1 MEKLTVEKIL
11 ERKKVIKPLE
21 MVYHSDF
28 LNGDIEIKKINPDK
42 IAVLLSEAQELG
54 QIKSYQKLIY
64 ESCPLFQKKE
74 LHQELKPT
82 EPYDIVDLVFES
94 NLKEILELGNKILM
108 IYGFIERVD
117 FNTLKK

>member
-54 QIKSYQKLIY
+54 QIKAIRNSFMRAVLSFRKKSFIRNSNRLSPMILLIWFLNQI
-64 ESCPLFQKKE
+64 SKKFWSSE
-74 LHQELKPT
+74 TK
-82 EPYDIVDLVFES
+82 F
-94 NLKEILELGNKILM
+94 
-108 IYGFIERVD
+108 
-117 FNTLKK
+117 